1 MPIRVRRQEALFGLK
16 WCQNGGRRATK
27 VPSVVAYFQRQAPV
41 AWRAGLPGAD
51 RVWSVPWISTTLD
64 AADKNRD
71 FLAAKVD
78 SMEKPMLEQFAAMKT
93 MKVRVWSV
101 P

>member
-1 MPIRVRRQEALFGLK
+1 M
-16 WCQNGGRRATK
+16 
-27 VPSVVAYFQRQAPV
+27 
-41 AWRAGLPGAD
+41 
-51 RVWSVPWISTTLD
+51 PWISTTLD